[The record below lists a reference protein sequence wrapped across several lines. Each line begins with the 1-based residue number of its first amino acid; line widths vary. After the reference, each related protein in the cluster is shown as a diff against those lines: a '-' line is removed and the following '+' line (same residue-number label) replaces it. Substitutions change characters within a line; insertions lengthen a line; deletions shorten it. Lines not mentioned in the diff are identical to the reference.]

1 MFFLLYQIMT
11 PLIILLVTFALI
23 FAINKFVLK
32 GRFSLSLIGRIS
44 MALMLVATGITHFTS
59 TDLMI
64 ETMPEFL
71 PVKRE
76 IVYFTAI
83 CELLAVIGLL
93 WNKTAKLTSVL
104 LIIFFL
110 AILPANIVGSIKE
123 VRLGGMEN
131 GVMYLLFRIPLQIFF
146 ILWAYYFGIRIN
158 HKT

>member
-1 MFFLLYQIMT
+1 
-11 PLIILLVTFALI
+11 
-23 FAINKFVLK
+23 
-32 GRFSLSLIGRIS
+32 
-44 MALMLVATGITHFTS
+44 MALMLVATGIAHFTS

-64 ETMPEFL
+64 EMMPEFL
-71 PVKRE
+71 PAKRE
-76 IVYFTAI
+76 IVYFTGI

-110 AILPANIVGSIKE
+110 SILPANIVGSIKE

-158 HKT
+158 QKN